1 MATEE
6 AQYPVTHDTHVG
18 IDTMSNISTITPG
31 VARRRNMRIENT
43 KKPIYF
49 GSATHG
55 GLVEVRQV
63 AKSTL
68 SPYLGSL
75 VVTHLLHTG
84 SVKWDMNLYY
94 MHLRKDS
101 H

>member
-68 SPYLGSL
+68 SPYLASL
-75 VVTHLLHTG
+75 VVTPEGKSSLITAYWFSQIGYEFIL
-84 SVKWDMNLYY
+84 
-94 MHLRKDS
+94 
-101 H
+101 